1 LLVDTGG
8 LILGTFV
15 TAANLDDR
23 EGLLGIFARKRT
35 EYSGLKI
42 LWADAGYQGE
52 YLADELEERQCRVE
66 IVKRSDPSFKVQPR
80 RWVVERTFAWLGKQR
95 RLSKDYEYR
104 TTTSENLILL
114 GMLKKTLRT
123 VIYGK

>member
-1 LLVDTGG
+1 M
-8 LILGTFV
+8 GTFV

-23 EGLLGIFARKRT
+23 EGLLGIFANKRT

-42 LWADAGYQGE
+42 LWADAGYQGD
-52 YLADELEERQCRVE
+52 YLASKLWGKRCRVE

-114 GMLKKTLRT
+114 GMLKKTLR
-123 VIYGK
+123 VIIYGK